1 MRIITAGSVY
11 IDVDAYAGCIAY
23 AELLQKQGIEARAV
37 STAPLNESINV
48 TIRSWQAPLYTNY
61 IPSKDDTYT
70 LIDLSDPDYFD
81 EIVDQ
86 NRVDEVIDHHPGLEQ
101 YWQERLGDG
110 AHIEFIGAACTMV
123 YERWKAAKL
132 LDEMSILSA
141 RLLICGI
148 LDNTLNFGAKV
159 TTKRDVEAYN
169 ALISRADLL
178 DDWTSRYFMEC
189 QDAILDNVAV
199 AIKNDTKI
207 LTFKTFDRPVC
218 FGQLVVWDAK
228 QALAEQQGVIREV
241 LASIKS
247 DWFMNLI
254 SVGERKSY
262 FITDNTDVQAWLTD
276 LLGVQFD
283 NSIAVADRLWL
294 RKEVIKQD
302 IITHNPS

>member
-1 MRIITAGSVY
+1 MRIVTAGSAY

-23 AELLQKQGIEARAV
+23 AELLQKQGTEARAV
-37 STAPLNESINV
+37 STATLNESISV
-48 TIRSWQAPLYTNY
+48 TLRSWQAPLCMSY

-86 NRVDEVIDHHPGLEQ
+86 NRVDEVIDHHPGLEE

-132 LDEMSILSA
+132 LEEMSILSV

-159 TTKRDVEAYN
+159 TSERDIEAYD
-169 ALISRADLL
+169 ALISRADLPN
-178 DDWTSRYFMEC
+178 DWTARYFMEC
-189 QDAILDNVAV
+189 QDAILGNVAV

-241 LASIKS
+241 LANIKS

-294 RKEVIKQD
+294 RKEVIKKD
-302 IITHNPS
+302 IISDSSN